1 MKQIITAKLK
11 LLTTPEQYHALRQ
24 TQLAYRDAL
33 NYVSRYAFEHGR
45 MSNAERLHQGTYY
58 DIRFQF
64 KLPSEMTRNV
74 IRQVGATY
82 KGLWT
87 KLRKN
92 IEHRKAKITKKRFK
106 GLDKPPKYVS
116 PTVTYNYRYDYS
128 FKRGQRVSI
137 LTLQGRVIIP
147 YEGYDRHIALIQYGA
162 TIRASLLFW
171 QSSTGE
177 SRSLRPTTQ
186 TIAAQR
192 HSFSNTPYDRYE
204 RTRETVEAAN
214 KSSRRKNYC
223 RCTPIYLDWA
233 RRTHGHSRAE
243 ATPQAETQGQ
253 ADTSAHTQTASC

>member
-162 TIRASLLFW
+162 TIRAARLWYDKPRKQYYLLVSLELDIAD
-171 QSSTGE
+171 
-177 SRSLRPTTQ
+177 PT
-186 TIAAQR
+186 
-192 HSFSNTPYDRYE
+192 
-204 RTRETVEAAN
+204 
-214 KSSRRKNYC
+214 
-223 RCTPIYLDWA
+223 
-233 RRTHGHSRAE
+233 
-243 ATPQAETQGQ
+243 AETQRTVVGVDVGMRYL
-253 ADTSAHTQTASC
+253 ATTATLTNQSHF